1 MIKNVVFQGCNK
13 VVQLCMYIY
22 IYTCILCA
30 KLLQSCLILCDPMD
44 YSSLGSSVHGIL
56 QTRIL
61 EWAAISFSRG
71 FPDPG
76 IKPVSLKSPA
86 LAGRLFT
93 ISTIWEACIYY
104 VHICIYSFS
113 NSYPIRLLRILSRV
127 PCALQ

>member
-1 MIKNVVFQGCNK
+1 MQQSGSVMYVYVC
-13 VVQLCMYIY
+13 VYIY
-22 IYTCILCA
+22 THTCILCA

-61 EWAAISFSRG
+61 EWAASSFSRG

-93 ISTIWEACIYY
+93 TSTTWEPCINY

-113 NSYPIRLLRILSRV
+113 NSLPN
-127 PCALQ
+127 